1 LFCDAKHS
9 KFVHYLY
16 SCPKYSG
23 MEITMTKYDI
33 AAYVWPSY
41 TGKELRSRQFW
52 PDGIGEW
59 QTVMSVPSRMCHKP
73 SDYKWDRKPIWGCCD
88 EADPK
93 VMEMQIE
100 EAVKHGVNV
109 FIYDWYW
116 YDRRPFLEQC
126 LDEGFLGASNNGKM
140 KFYIMWANHD
150 AGYTWDTRLSS
161 LVFKG
166 QDPTVWLGS
175 VDRVEFEKVAHR
187 VIKNYFSKPNYY
199 KINGKP
205 VFMIYDIDNLVKGLG
220 GIEAT
225 LDALEWFRAET
236 VKAGHPGLE
245 LQLTAW
251 GERVSNMSGVDG
263 ERTISTKEGGPTL
276 GFDSVT
282 NYQFVHFCN
291 MNRKYSEILPEVY
304 NEWKRMD
311 KDYSVPYY
319 PHVSIGWDNNPRF
332 VNFTGCVC
340 KENTPQEFE
349 KALRKAKEYVDTHSL
364 PAPLITVN
372 SWNEW
377 TETSYLEP
385 DNLYGY
391 GYLDAV
397 KKVFVDELK

>member
-1 LFCDAKHS
+1 
-9 KFVHYLY
+9 
-16 SCPKYSG
+16 
-23 MEITMTKYDI
+23 MQKYDI

-41 TGKELRSRQFW
+41 TGKEMRARQFW

-59 QTVMSVPSRMCHKP
+59 QTVMSVPSRMPQKP
-73 SDYKWDRKPIWGCCD
+73 ADYEWDRKPLWGCCD

-100 EAVKHGVNV
+100 EATRHGVNV

-126 LDEGFLGASNNGKM
+126 LDEGFLGASNNEKM

-150 AGYTWDTRLSS
+150 AGYTWDTRLSD
-161 LVFKG
+161 LLWRG

-175 VDRVEFEKVAHR
+175 VDRHEFEIVAHR
-187 VIKNYFSKPNYY
+187 IIDKYFSRPNYY

-205 VFMIYDIDNLVKGLG
+205 VFMIYDVDNLVKGLG
-220 GIEAT
+220 SVEAT
-225 LDALEWFRAET
+225 REALDWFKEET
-236 VKAGHPGLE
+236 IKAGHPGLE

-251 GERVSNMSGVDG
+251 GERISNMSGVDG
-263 ERTISTKEGGPTL
+263 THTLSTKQVVPTL

-282 NYQFVHFCN
+282 NYQFVHFCY
-291 MNRKYSEILPEVY
+291 MDKDYEKEILPIAY
-304 NEWKRMD
+304 AEWARMD
-311 KDYSVPYY
+311 KDYTVPYY

-332 VNFTGCVC
+332 ISYTPSVC
-340 KENTPQEFE
+340 RNNPPAAFKQ
-349 KALRKAKEYVDTHSL
+349 ALIKAKEYVDTHNL
-364 PAPLITVN
+364 PAPLITIN

-385 DNLYGY
+385 DTKYGY
-391 GYLDAV
+391 GYLEAIRD
-397 KKVFVDELK
+397 VFVEEE

>member
-1 LFCDAKHS
+1 MS
-9 KFVHYLY
+9 
-16 SCPKYSG
+16 
-23 MEITMTKYDI
+23 KYDI

-73 SDYKWDRKPIWGCCD
+73 NDYEWNRKPLWGCCD

-100 EAVKHGVNV
+100 AAITHGVNV

-126 LDEGFLGASNNGKM
+126 LDEGFLGASNNEKM

-161 LVFKG
+161 LVFSG

-175 VDRVEFEKVAHR
+175 VDRTEFEKVAHR
-187 VIKNYFSKPNYY
+187 IIDKYFSRPNYY

-205 VFMIYDIDNLVKGLG
+205 VFMIYDVDNLVKGLG

-225 LDALEWFRAET
+225 LDALKWFRQET

-251 GERVSNMSGVDG
+251 GERISNMSGVDG
-263 ERTISTKEGGPTL
+263 TRTLSTKEVVPAL

-291 MNRKYSEILPEVY
+291 MNRDYTEILPEVY
-304 NEWKRMD
+304 AEWARMERE
-311 KDYSVPYY
+311 YSVPYY

-332 VNFTGCVC
+332 TKYTGCVC
-340 KENTPQEFE
+340 TNNTPENFE
-349 KALRKAKEYVDTHSL
+349 KALRRAKEYVDTHKL
-364 PAPLITVN
+364 DVPLITVN

-391 GYLDAV
+391 GYLEAI
-397 KKVFVDELK
+397 KRVFIDEIK